1 MKYWGILLCC
11 FYWVFY
17 IIVGFCKFVVYCLLN
32 FVNKIKFVIVWIVIG
47 LLDRILFWNI
57 LVKLEGYL
65 IKLIYVYICM
75 L

>member
-1 MKYWGILLCC
+1 M
-11 FYWVFY
+11 
-17 IIVGFCKFVVYCLLN
+17 FVVYCLLN